1 MEEGQK
7 IRNVKNGGGA
17 ENKKNVKNGGGG
29 GGRKYI
35 QLVNI

>member
-17 ENKKNVKNGGGG
+17 ENKEILKTEEGKQKIK
-29 GGRKYI
+29 KY
-35 QLVNI
+35 